1 MLGSRE
7 AETRCNT
14 IYCDTGSVSF
24 LFVNWEGEKMSC
36 SLWKCVKQNDD
47 KICDE
52 LDTECIGYMC
62 EDYRRCDTCNKQD
75 SEDCP
80 QY

>member
-1 MLGSRE
+1 
-7 AETRCNT
+7 
-14 IYCDTGSVSF
+14 
-24 LFVNWEGEKMSC
+24 MSC